1 MGKLRHIAFISQEPK
16 KLSDF
21 YQKHFGFEECKV
33 FPSGSRMVIDPLF
46 NLAFL
51 QSRGDQAGPVVGT
64 HRADGAELERQPG
77 IHHYGFLVENLNEAV
92 ANLPASLNRGASPQ
106 VSAGVGGPEGAR
118 PAEMRFVDPWG
129 NNVDLSARGFL
140 GREERKLPG
149 VRLLVVQ
156 VPDLAAAC
164 EFYQRQFDLEIIGW
178 TDDGTVR
185 LSDGTV
191 TLLLTKTQV
200 RPKPG
205 VQYFGIQVS
214 DLVTVKRS
222 LQDSGVT
229 VLEEAT
235 EMIQFLD
242 PEGNRVVASQSGWTS
257 FLDKRV

>member
-1 MGKLRHIAFISQEPK
+1 MGKLRHIAFISTDPK

-21 YQKHFGFEECKV
+21 YQQHFGFEECKV

-77 IHHYGFLVENLNEAV
+77 IHHYGFLVDDLNKAV
-92 ANLPASLNRGASPQ
+92 AKLPPSLTRGASPQ

-118 PAEMRFVDPWG
+118 PAEVRFVDPWG
-129 NNVDLSARGFL
+129 NNVDLSSRGFL
-140 GREERKLPG
+140 GREQKRLPG
-149 VRLLVVQ
+149 VRLLAVQ

-164 EFYQRQFDLEIIGW
+164 EFYQQQFELKITGW
-178 TDDGTVR
+178 SDDGTIR

-191 TLLLTKTQV
+191 TLLLTKSQI
-200 RPKPG
+200 RPKSG

-214 DLVTVKRS
+214 DLEEAKKS
-222 LQDSGVT
+222 LKEAGVQIRESA
-229 VLEEAT
+229 LEEVWLT
-235 EMIQFLD
+235 D
-242 PEGNRVVASQSGWTS
+242 PEGNQVAISQRGWAN
-257 FLDKRV
+257 